1 MNRGAVRLNDRMKIH
16 FKGFKGGIP
25 VMETYNIIRDPGE
38 RDAKAVYRHL
48 HWTSPAV
55 DMMKKHKAQIQK
67 YPHTKLDPVTGAE
80 MK

>member
-1 MNRGAVRLNDRMKIH
+1 MKIH

-25 VMETYNIIRDPGE
+25 VMETYNIIRDIIRDPGE
-38 RDAKAVYRHL
+38 RDAKAEYRHL

-55 DMMKKHKAQIQK
+55 DMMKKYKAHIQK